1 MKKKNQK
8 RVIGLTEV
16 GLFIVILIVVWLFW
30 KNYKLKNQVAKVTE
44 ENDRLILNNHDLLS
58 ANAQVYN
65 AYQQQT
71 EWANELYKRLDKPD
85 DFAQRIMSQLNQLAE
100 EFKSYPQVRTEIEKA
115 RKLVRIDEESLS
127 LAHCT
132 KIIEA
137 LLKQEFNDNDEFKQK
152 YCMDKKGHEKK
163 PNLGNCIEFA
173 FEKGVITDADK
184 EVLKLLKDNRNTEFH
199 ELATEKERD
208 KLIHCWNKIPA
219 MLQKLS
225 QKFTFPQPSPI
236 EPSFC

>member
-1 MKKKNQK
+1 MKKRNQK

-16 GLFIVILIVVWLFW
+16 GLFIAILIVVWLFW
-30 KNYKLKNQVAKVTE
+30 KNNKLKNQVAKGTE
-44 ENDRLILNNHDLLS
+44 ENNKLLFNTQDLVS

-85 DFAQRIMSQLNQLAE
+85 DFAQRIMNQLNQLAE
-100 EFKSYPQVRTEIEKA
+100 EFKSYPHVKIEIEKA

-132 KIIEA
+132 KIIEVR
-137 LLKQEFNDNDEFKQK
+137 LKQEFNDNAEFKQK
-152 YCMDKKGHEKK
+152 YCVDKKGHEKK
-163 PNLGNCIEFA
+163 PNLGNCIDFA

-184 EVLKLLKDNRNTEFH
+184 EFLKLLKDNRNKEFH
-199 ELATEKERD
+199 ELVFLKG
-208 KLIHCWNKIPA
+208 
-219 MLQKLS
+219 
-225 QKFTFPQPSPI
+225 
-236 EPSFC
+236 